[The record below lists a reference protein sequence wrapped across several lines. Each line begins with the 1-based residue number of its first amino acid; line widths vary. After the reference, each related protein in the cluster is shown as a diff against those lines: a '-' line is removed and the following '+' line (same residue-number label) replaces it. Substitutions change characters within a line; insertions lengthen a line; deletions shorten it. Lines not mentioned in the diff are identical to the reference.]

1 MTERYDF
8 IISTIKE
15 AGELL
20 VSETE
25 KGFEVSSKG
34 GDTRNVLTEVDLK
47 VDEFLKNKIK
57 EKYPEE
63 KIYSEEGGDSFTEGS
78 IWSLDPIDG
87 TSNFARAIPH
97 FAIVVA
103 FVENGEAV
111 VGAIFNPITREL
123 FSFEK
128 GSGVFL
134 NNKPIQTSDIK
145 NIKDSYVLLHI
156 GRKENIQDWGLRLQK
171 KFLSSAKK
179 NANLGSSALDL
190 AFLASGRV
198 DAVIYGTMT
207 TLDIAVALS
216 MVRLTGGEIYNLD
229 GTPVVLSDSPQQII
243 ATSTKELFEEISSI

>member
-103 FVENGEAV
+103 
-111 VGAIFNPITREL
+111 
-123 FSFEK
+123 
-128 GSGVFL
+128 
-134 NNKPIQTSDIK
+134 
-145 NIKDSYVLLHI
+145 
-156 GRKENIQDWGLRLQK
+156 
-171 KFLSSAKK
+171 
-179 NANLGSSALDL
+179 
-190 AFLASGRV
+190 
-198 DAVIYGTMT
+198 
-207 TLDIAVALS
+207 
-216 MVRLTGGEIYNLD
+216 
-229 GTPVVLSDSPQQII
+229 
-243 ATSTKELFEEISSI
+243 